1 MSSPTGKR
9 AETFVSDNPLQRG
22 DGKTSSSSVKK
33 FEQLSGT
40 ILIPEAAWSSLLTR
54 LKAFNTNEE
63 RLSFLETEKL
73 PFLFSSMQLM
83 TMVETIT
90 PSVKTRLAMIHQI
103 GPRLIDP
110 KAKAS
115 QFIALFRYVEEKEKV
130 EAILKARTQVV
141 MARSL
146 SMFRPPG
153 VMPVAPTVMPA
164 APKIDT
170 TTIPYH
176 NPTSPSTYNGLIS
189 ATSSPPVVTVPI
201 QTPPYYDEKFE
212 KDTNAALNASLAHMS
227 IWREVNDKDGNG
239 STEHSQQIAT
249 STTSTSVSATVTS
262 HSSTPSSS
270 VVVSSV
276 QPR

>member
-1 MSSPTGKR
+1 MSGVKR
-9 AETFVSDNPLQRG
+9 AEAFTSENPFLQG
-22 DGKTSSSSVKK
+22 GGKSSQSKK
-33 FEQLSGT
+33 FEQLGGT
-40 ILIPEAAWSSLLTR
+40 ILISEAAWSSLLTR
-54 LKAFNTNEE
+54 MKAFSTNEE

-73 PFLFSSMQLM
+73 PFLFSSLQLM

-90 PSVKTRLAMIHQI
+90 PSVKTRLAMISHI

-115 QFIALFRYVEEKEKV
+115 QLIALFRYVEEKEKV

-153 VMPVAPTVMPA
+153 VMPA
-164 APKIDT
+164 APKIDSAAL
-170 TTIPYH
+170 H
-176 NPTSPSTYNGLIS
+176 HHSPGPSNGLIS
-189 ATSSPPVVTVPI
+189 GTSSPPVVTVPI
-201 QTPPYYDEKFE
+201 HTTQYYEQKFE
-212 KDTNAALNASLAHMS
+212 QDTTTALNASLAHMS
-227 IWREVNDKDGNG
+227 IWREVNGNDGNG
-239 STEHSQQIAT
+239 SSEHQQNISSST
-249 STTSTSVSATVTS
+249 STTSVAATVVANTT
-262 HSSTPSSS
+262 TPSSS